1 MEGTWWSR
9 HGDAHRTRFNVC
21 LWLPHTSRF
30 VWSTA
35 VKSPT
40 RNVSPYPLTF
50 SDHRI
55 SEEAWEVGS
64 PPRSTP
70 TTQTR
75 TDKSR
80 DEKEPL
86 KVTQAGKLRGQEK
99 SHILCL

>member
-1 MEGTWWSR
+1 MVDRTGTWWSR
-9 HGDAHRTRFNVC
+9 HWGSHRTRFNVC

-55 SEEAWEVGS
+55 SEEAWEARS
-64 PPRSTP
+64 PPPRSTP
-70 TTQTR
+70 TTQMR

-86 KVTQAGKLRGQEK
+86 KVTQAGKLRGQE
-99 SHILCL
+99 